1 MTSDDYE
8 ILSKILKIFTSLS
21 IITSVLDI
29 FFYWFFPQ
37 NRNFSFS
44 NIIILAIINLIY
56 SISTL
61 LPMDENLK
69 EPENSIICEIQS
81 FFINMSHIA
90 QYLQVTILNYCI
102 FIKIVKRNHLE
113 KNYKLYRLL
122 FFIILLLIPLS
133 FSIYIL
139 VTKSYGNSGVF
150 CWVDIYTS
158 YKRSFIQKV
167 ILNYSVIIFFL
178 FIINLFFIIK
188 IKVTLTR
195 NKIRNEIY
203 YHLIKYPI
211 ILLISSF
218 PSIFNILYRLFND
231 NQELKFF
238 IYLQII
244 FESSFGMV
252 INIIFISSPWIKQS
266 IVGVV
271 ISYRN
276 NNNLEEHYMPI
287 REPTKFGESSYRET
301 MITNKKIY

>member
-102 FIKIVKRNHLE
+102 FIKIVKRSHLE
-113 KNYKLYRLL
+113 KNYL
-122 FFIILLLIPLS
+122 
-133 FSIYIL
+133 
-139 VTKSYGNSGVF
+139 
-150 CWVDIYTS
+150 
-158 YKRSFIQKV
+158 
-167 ILNYSVIIFFL
+167 
-178 FIINLFFIIK
+178 
-188 IKVTLTR
+188 
-195 NKIRNEIY
+195 
-203 YHLIKYPI
+203 
-211 ILLISSF
+211 
-218 PSIFNILYRLFND
+218 
-231 NQELKFF
+231 
-238 IYLQII
+238 
-244 FESSFGMV
+244 
-252 INIIFISSPWIKQS
+252 
-266 IVGVV
+266 
-271 ISYRN
+271 
-276 NNNLEEHYMPI
+276 
-287 REPTKFGESSYRET
+287 
-301 MITNKKIY
+301 